1 MKGFFETF
9 FIFFIYFFYILWQLP
24 QFMVGLFVW
33 IFCKLTGRLTGS
45 DFGTACYWTSRS
57 GLSLTS
63 FFVFVN
69 EMCSDKTFMHERGH
83 VKQSIYLGWLYLP
96 VIGVP
101 SIIWAGL
108 RRLGLFA
115 GRSYY
120 SFYTESWADR
130 LGGVKR

>member
-1 MKGFFETF
+1 
-9 FIFFIYFFYILWQLP
+9 
-24 QFMVGLFVW
+24 
-33 IFCKLTGRLTGS
+33 
-45 DFGTACYWTSRS
+45 
-57 GLSLTS
+57 
-63 FFVFVN
+63 
-69 EMCSDKTFMHERGH
+69 MHERGH